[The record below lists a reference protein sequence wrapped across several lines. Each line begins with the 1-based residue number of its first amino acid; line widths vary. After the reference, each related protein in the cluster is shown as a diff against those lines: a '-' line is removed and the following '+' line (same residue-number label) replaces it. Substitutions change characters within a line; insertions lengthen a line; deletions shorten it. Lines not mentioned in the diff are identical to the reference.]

1 MHTYIYIY
9 IYIYIYVTVRLS
21 NQGFGQIPKAFSD
34 LAKSLFHS
42 GIWPNP

>member
-1 MHTYIYIY
+1 MYMC
-9 IYIYIYVTVRLS
+9 IYVTVRLS

-34 LAKSLFHS
+34 LAKSLFYS